1 MKKSWVSTIVTVIV
15 LLAFATVIDIYQR
28 NITIVLMSLG
38 FVIGLGIIGMQII
51 GKYEKEEKRSQ
62 AQ

>member
-38 FVIGLGIIGMQII
+38 FVIGLGIIGMQIT